1 MKADHFIYKLEDIF
15 IYFVNV
21 IYFKSLLMSLETH
34 CQQARASLP
43 APYFSVLQTEKW
55 KKSEGKVDAKG
66 SPVFPHHVSHP
77 TYPCHFSPA
86 NSSIASPRSNVHV
99 GFVEVQRGR
108 CYLHLCTSEGAVKQP
123 DSSSIKSHAT
133 NPTILN
139 KTILGVVL
147 GSQNRRGAFELNYMF
162 QQYVVLKSVVYVPTS
177 AAGMCTDWSL
187 PAPPNLE
194 RGDMQC

>member
-1 MKADHFIYKLEDIF
+1 MFPPELLRGGKNWAHLQLWIVLLMKADHFIYKLEDIF

-21 IYFKSLLMSLETH
+21 IYFKSLLMTLETH

-86 NSSIASPRSNVHV
+86 NSSIPSPRSNVHV
-99 GFVEVQRGR
+99 GFVEVQRGH

-123 DSSSIKSHAT
+123 D
-133 NPTILN
+133 
-139 KTILGVVL
+139 
-147 GSQNRRGAFELNYMF
+147 
-162 QQYVVLKSVVYVPTS
+162 
-177 AAGMCTDWSL
+177 
-187 PAPPNLE
+187 
-194 RGDMQC
+194 